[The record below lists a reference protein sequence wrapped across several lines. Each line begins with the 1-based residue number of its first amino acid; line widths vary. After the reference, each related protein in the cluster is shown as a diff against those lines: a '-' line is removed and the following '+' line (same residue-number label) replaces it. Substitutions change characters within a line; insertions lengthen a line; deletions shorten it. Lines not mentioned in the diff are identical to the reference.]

1 MRSGDL
7 VSDSELTTAWQGAL
21 AAEQQAA
28 FGYALLGPH
37 LPGDLQTTARSL
49 QAVHEQLRDS
59 TADTI
64 AASGTPPA
72 APQGDYPGLYAVT
85 PLALA
90 AQLEDDCAVAWR
102 YLYAIAAQTAKG
114 STARTQAQRQ
124 LTASAVRATRW
135 RMLAGNPRAVTPFPG
150 TAQK

>member
-1 MRSGDL
+1 M
-7 VSDSELTTAWQGAL
+7 SDNELTTAWQGAL

-37 LPGDLQTTARSL
+37 LPGDRQTTARSL
-49 QAVHEQLRDS
+49 QAVHEQLRDC
-59 TADTI
+59 
-64 AASGTPPA
+64 AA
-72 APQGDYPGLYAVT
+72 
-85 PLALA
+85 
-90 AQLEDDCAVAWR
+90 AWR

-150 TAQK
+150 TAPK

>member
-1 MRSGDL
+1 M
-7 VSDSELTTAWQGAL
+7 SDALTAAWQGAL

-28 FGYALLGPH
+28 FGYTLLGPR
-37 LPGDLQTTARSL
+37 LPAEQQARARSL

-59 TADTI
+59 TAATI
-64 AASGTPPA
+64 AATGTAPA
-72 APQGDYPGLYAVT
+72 APQGDYPDLYAMA

-90 AQLEDDCAVAWR
+90 ARLEDDCAAGWR
-102 YLYAIAAQTAKG
+102 YLYAAATQAAKG
-114 STARTQAQRQ
+114 DAARTQAQRL

-135 RMLAGNPRAVTPFPG
+135 RVIAGSPRAVTAFPG